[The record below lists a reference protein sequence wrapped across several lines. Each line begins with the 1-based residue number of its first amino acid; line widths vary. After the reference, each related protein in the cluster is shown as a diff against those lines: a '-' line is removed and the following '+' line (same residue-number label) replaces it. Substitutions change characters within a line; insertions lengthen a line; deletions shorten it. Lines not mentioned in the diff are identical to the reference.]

1 MDAFHGI
8 ILDFVNHRALSQKV
22 FFWAMLLQFNV
33 VLHYYL
39 LGRALQLNRIPL
51 LDYFFSI
58 PIMLFILSFP
68 VSINGLGVRDL
79 FLIQLFT
86 YYNYPAQF
94 AIAFSLLDL
103 AFNLLLG
110 IIGGLIYI
118 FRKK

>member
-1 MDAFHGI
+1 MG
-8 ILDFVNHRALSQKV
+8 
-22 FFWAMLLQFNV
+22 
-33 VLHYYL
+33 
-39 LGRALQLNRIPL
+39 RIPL

-68 VSINGLGVRDL
+68 ISINGIGVRDL
-79 FLIQLFT
+79 FLVNFFAYVRLPGPVRHRFF
-86 YYNYPAQF
+86 PARPV
-94 AIAFSLLDL
+94 